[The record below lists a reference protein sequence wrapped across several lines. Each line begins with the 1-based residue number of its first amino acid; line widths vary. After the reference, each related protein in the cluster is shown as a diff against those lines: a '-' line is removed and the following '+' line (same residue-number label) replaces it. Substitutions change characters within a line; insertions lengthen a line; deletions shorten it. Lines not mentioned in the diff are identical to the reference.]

1 MNLSLQQPTQP
12 HTMNNRIRRC
22 PVTHAIRSNEICSTC
37 VECTGGVHNRCGLLT
52 RRGRIIAASVVGN
65 TIDRQKEAE
74 EAFERNK
81 ALPRTPRDVANI
93 VDVFEVVHDV
103 LQTLT
108 DREREVISLRFGL
121 VDGFCHTLEYVG
133 EMFNVN
139 RERIRQ
145 IEARALRK
153 LRHPARLRRLL
164 DVRA

>member
-1 MNLSLQQPTQP
+1 M
-12 HTMNNRIRRC
+12 NRIRLC
-22 PVTHAIRSNEICSTC
+22 PVTHKVRNDNTCSTC
-37 VECTGGVHNRCGLLT
+37 VECAGGSHNRCGLLT
-52 RRGRIIAASVVGN
+52 RRGRINSSSVVGR
-65 TIDRQKEAE
+65 IIEHRKKAE